1 VDNFIDQAI
10 YNSYKVLTNYQTVE
24 EIIEEC
30 EIRSE
35 EIEDISDPGI
45 PAYPAV
51 FFIPPG
57 EDVDNEDLDSMIE
70 HFEEMECYEECAELI
85 KLKQK

>member
-1 VDNFIDQAI
+1 MDNFIDQAI
-10 YNSYKVLTNYQTVE
+10 YNSYKVLINHQTVE

-35 EIEDISDPGI
+35 EIEDLINSDE

-57 EDVDNEDLDSMIE
+57 EDVDNEDLDSMIA